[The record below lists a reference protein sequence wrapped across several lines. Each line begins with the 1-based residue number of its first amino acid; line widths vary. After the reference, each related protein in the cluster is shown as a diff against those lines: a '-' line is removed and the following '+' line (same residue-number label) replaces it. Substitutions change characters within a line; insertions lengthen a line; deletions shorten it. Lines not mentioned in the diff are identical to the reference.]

1 MVKLIWENK
10 KDFLKNISK
19 LKTTYRDYYKRID
32 LEFSNSEETSEQIWK
47 NLLYW
52 GDNLEVAYYL
62 LNNFEETID
71 LIYIDPPF
79 FSGSNY
85 SINISEGNNRYDS
98 VAYFDYWNKDIDSYL
113 QMLFDRISIFK
124 KLLSKKGLIFIHL
137 DWHASHY
144 VKLLLDE
151 IFGKNRFINEII
163 WYYYNKYSAGKKTL
177 PRAHDNI
184 LVYSKSSDFTFNEQR
199 IPRNKP
205 IKQLKREMVNG
216 VLKNAK
222 DRNGHVIYRTV
233 TDKKLD
239 DVWKIPCLQPAS
251 KEWTG
256 FPTQKHHDLLE
267 RVIKIGSNKGDLV
280 ADFFCGSGTTII
292 AADKLNRRWIG
303 CDISDYSIYL
313 TRKRLLNY
321 RKNMINP
328 VKKIEP
334 IELYAHFDEQK
345 KNLISSGFFEK
356 DLKIKKYKKI

>member
-10 KDFLKNISK
+10 KDFLEKFSK

-32 LEFSNSEETSEQIWK
+32 LGFPNSEETSEQIWK
-47 NLLYW
+47 NLLFW
-52 GDNLEVAYYL
+52 GDNFEVAYYL

-85 SINISEGNNRYDS
+85 SINISEGNSRYDS
-98 VAYFDYWNKDIDSYL
+98 VAYFDHWNKDIDSYL
-113 QMLFDRISIFK
+113 TMLYERILLFR
-124 KLLSKKGLIFIHL
+124 KLLSNTGLIFLHL
-137 DWHASHY
+137 DWHVCHY
-144 VKLLLDE
+144 IKVLLDE
-151 IFGKNRFINEII
+151 IFGKKHFINEII
-163 WYYYNKYSAGKKTL
+163 WYYYNKYSAGKKML

-184 LVYSKSSDFTFNEQR
+184 LVYSKTSDFTFNEER

-222 DRNGHVIYRTV
+222 DENGHVIYRTV

-256 FPTQKHHDLLE
+256 FPTQKHQNLLE
-267 RVIKIGSNKGDLV
+267 RIIKIGSNKGDLV
-280 ADFFCGSGTTII
+280 ADFFCGSGTTLIV
-292 AADKLNRRWIG
+292 ADKLNRRWIG
-303 CDISDYSIYL
+303 CDSSEYSIYL
-313 TRKRLLNY
+313 TRKRLSNY
-321 RKNMINP
+321 RKSENQDMFKNSYIEAFTHLDE
-328 VKKIEP
+328 KKAK
-334 IELYAHFDEQK
+334 L
-345 KNLISSGFFEK
+345 LSSGFFEK
-356 DLKIKKYKKI
+356 DLKIKRK